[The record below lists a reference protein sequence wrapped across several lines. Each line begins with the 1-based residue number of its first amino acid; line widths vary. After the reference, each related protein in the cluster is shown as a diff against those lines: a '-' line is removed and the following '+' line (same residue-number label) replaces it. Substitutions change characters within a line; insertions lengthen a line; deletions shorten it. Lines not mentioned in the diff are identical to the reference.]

1 MDYKRLLFDLCK
13 STFRPLPYYEEVKCE
28 AAHVTVEVIV
38 AGSQPIRGHGTTVA
52 LAEAQAAQNWLISNQ
67 SDWAQI
73 LGIETQAVCDH
84 DGNWS
89 NLANS
94 EMEVDVQN
102 PLIIDQGSYQ
112 SLKSPTVDSILKIEN
127 KTEDE
132 WLDEQDKLIAEV
144 TAKHTAEVAL
154 SEAELLKQRR
164 SMQERKQRRQENL
177 ELKTRLEE
185 SLTCQDLKRLFGEN
199 VSYLKDIL
207 AGKVESKRNEAF
219 HHSVASRHALYYK
232 QNLHVLIISVV
243 FSRSSNQSG

>member
-1 MDYKRLLFDLCK
+1 M
-13 STFRPLPYYEEVKCE
+13 
-28 AAHVTVEVIV
+28 
-38 AGSQPIRGHGTTVA
+38 
-52 LAEAQAAQNWLISNQ
+52 
-67 SDWAQI
+67 
-73 LGIETQAVCDH
+73 CDH

-112 SLKSPTVDSILKIEN
+112 SLKSPTVDSMSKIEN